1 MDLSGSLL
9 LVEEF
14 GWIEIHFNGPEI
26 DDCSKV
32 LNAIKEAIKPCA
44 ELLGYKPSALQYDL
58 LFPCGL
64 PEHKKKGKH
73 LVENVICDKRQAK
86 CNITYPLTEK
96 QFCWFTSKSYY
107 TV

>member
-1 MDLSGSLL
+1 ML

-14 GWIEIHFNGPEI
+14 GWIEIHFNGEI
-26 DDCSKV
+26 DDCYKV
-32 LNAIKEAIKPCA
+32 LNAIKEAIEPCA
-44 ELLGYKPSALQYDL
+44 ELLGYKPFALQYDL

-64 PEHKKKGKH
+64 PEHEKKGQH
-73 LVENVICDKRQAK
+73 LVDNVHCDKRQAK
-86 CNITYPLTEK
+86 CTRTYPLTEK

>member
-1 MDLSGSLL
+1 M

-14 GWIEIHFNGPEI
+14 GWIEIHFNGEI
-26 DDCSKV
+26 RDCCKV
-32 LNAIKEAIKPCA
+32 CNVIDEAIKPCA
-44 ELLGYKPSALQYDL
+44 ELLGYKPYALQYDF

-64 PEHKKKGKH
+64 PEHAERRLH
-73 LVENVICDKRQAK
+73 LVANVSCDKHQAK
-86 CNITYPLTEK
+86 CTRAYPLTEK

>member
-1 MDLSGSLL
+1 ML

-14 GWIEIHFNGPEI
+14 GWIEIHFNGEI
-26 DDCSKV
+26 DDCYKV
-32 LNAIKEAIKPCA
+32 LNAIKGAIKPCA

-64 PEHKKKGKH
+64 PEHTERKLH
-73 LVENVICDKRQAK
+73 LVKVDCDKHQAK
-86 CNITYPLTEK
+86 CTRTYLLTEK

>member
-1 MDLSGSLL
+1 MDLTGSLL

-14 GWIEIHFNGPEI
+14 GWIEIHFNGEI

-32 LNAIKEAIKPCA
+32 LNAIEEAIKPCA
-44 ELLGYKPSALQYDL
+44 GLLRYKPSALQYDL

-73 LVENVICDKRQAK
+73 LVENVNRYKHLAK